1 MKTLEIEI
9 PDDIEL
15 EEFELKMSMAAK
27 LYDLGKIS
35 SGQGAS
41 IVGIS
46 KRAFM
51 ELLGE
56 FGVSLFGYNAIDLE
70 KELTN
75 A

>member
-70 KELTN
+70 KELAN